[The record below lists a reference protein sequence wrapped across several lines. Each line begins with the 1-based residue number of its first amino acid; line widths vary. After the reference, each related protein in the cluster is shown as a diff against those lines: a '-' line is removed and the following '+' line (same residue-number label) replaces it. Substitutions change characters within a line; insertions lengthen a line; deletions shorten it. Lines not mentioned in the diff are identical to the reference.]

1 MKKNVLKSLGIASA
15 LMIAALSGCSTAAP
29 ANETVEASY
38 NLPVTDDS
46 ATSSSTEDAATANES
61 EGGIIL
67 SRHIFEL

>member
-29 ANETVEASY
+29 ANETVVASD

-46 ATSSSTEDAATANES
+46 AISSSTMEAATANES
-61 EGGIIL
+61 EADEIRIQHAFG
-67 SRHIFEL
+67 